1 MTEYDQP
8 AWWEIPLGI
17 AIMLKWPAVFA
28 VMVAALWVSTR

>member
-17 AIMLKWPAVFA
+17 AIMLKWPVVGAVALFVGLK
-28 VMVAALWVSTR
+28 VMT